1 MERFWHDIISNV
13 LWAKLFMQLQGIE
26 IKHNIV
32 YQDNKSTILLAESG
46 WLSAGKRSR
55 HLNIKYFYITDQLE
69 RKELEIEYCPTD
81 DMIGDFNTKP
91 LQGNKYTKFKR
102 MILNE

>member
-1 MERFWHDIISNV
+1 
-13 LWAKLFMQLQGIE
+13 MQHQGIE

-32 YQDNKSTILLAESG
+32 YQDNKSTILLAENG
-46 WLSAGKRSR
+46 RLSAGKRSR

-69 RKELEIEYCPTD
+69 KKEMEMEIEYCPTD

-91 LQGNKYTKFKR
+91 LQGSKYMKFKR